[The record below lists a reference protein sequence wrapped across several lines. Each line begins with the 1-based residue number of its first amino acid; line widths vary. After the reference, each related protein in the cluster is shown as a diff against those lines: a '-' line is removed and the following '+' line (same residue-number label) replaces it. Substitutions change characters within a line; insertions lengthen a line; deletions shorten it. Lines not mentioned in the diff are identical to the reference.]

1 MATTEA
7 ETETPPGPTPEHL
20 AAVLRERIYGGIA
33 CLSTLLVLVQPDEG
47 GAPWTAVVDVAIAA
61 GGLWAASML
70 ADYVGHLAAH
80 GKGMRGADASAAA
93 RASAQILEAA
103 AIPLVLLVIAGLGWM
118 PYHAAVTAGVCVTVA
133 ELGLFALLT
142 ARRTKLPS
150 WKRAVL
156 VLVLLALGA
165 LVVTVKTLAH

>member
-1 MATTEA
+1 MATTE
-7 ETETPPGPTPEHL
+7 TETQPGPTPEHI

-47 GAPWTAVVDVAIAA
+47 PPAPWTAVVDVAIAA
-61 GGLWAASML
+61 GGLWAASVL

-80 GKGMRGADASAAA
+80 GKGMTGSEAAA
-93 RASAQILEAA
+93 ASRASAQILEAA
-103 AIPLVLLVIAGLGWM
+103 AIPLLLLVIAGLGWM

-142 ARRTKLPS
+142 ARRTKLS
-150 WKRAVL
+150 LWKRVLL